1 MSIKTSEKT
10 LANAQK
16 TVYYT
21 LASEREQTQATLRK
35 SGRTKKRTKRQQV
48 GGTKNEKIDF

>member
-16 TVYYT
+16 TVYYI
-21 LASEREQTQATLRK
+21 LASEREQRKQPLRA
-35 SGRTKKRTKRQQV
+35 SGRTKKRTK
-48 GGTKNEKIDF
+48 KANKLEDKKC